1 MDVAVIGPGRV
12 GGALALELR
21 RAGHRITAVAGHGP
35 AGIAA
40 APASASTQRFL
51 ALLPEAALLPVEQA
65 PRGADLVLVTTPD
78 DAIAAVA
85 ARTAVADVI
94 EAGQRWVHTAGGRG
108 LDVLSA
114 VADAGARVAAC
125 HPAMT
130 FPDPERGAANLPGTS
145 WAVTAE
151 EADLG
156 WARLLV
162 LDLHGSPV
170 TLAGR
175 DRTLYHAGLTVGS
188 NATTAVVSLARD
200 LLLGAGIADPGP
212 FLTPLATASA
222 EGGATRGVAAL
233 TGPVR
238 RGDVGTVADHL
249 RELQRSHPE
258 AVTAY
263 AALSRLVLAQA
274 VRAGLDGEVAARVEA
289 VLDEL
294 GT

>member
-21 RAGHRITAVAGHGP
+21 RAGHRVIAVAGHGP
-35 AGIAA
+35 AGAA
-40 APASASTQRFL
+40 GSAPSASLQRFL
-51 ALLPEAALLPVEQA
+51 ALVPEAAPLPVEQA

-85 ARTAVADVI
+85 ARAAAADVVGP
-94 EAGQRWVHTAGGRG
+94 GQRWVHTAGGRG
-108 LDVLSA
+108 LDVLAA
-114 VADAGARVAAC
+114 VVAAGARAAAC

-145 WAVTAE
+145 WAITADE
-151 EADLG
+151 PDLG

-175 DRTLYHAGLTVGS
+175 DRTLYHAGLAVGS

-200 LLLGAGIADPGP
+200 LLLGAGIEDPGP
-212 FLTPLATASA
+212 FLAPLATASA
-222 EGGATRGVAAL
+222 AGGATRGVAAL
-233 TGPVR
+233 TGPVQ
-238 RGDVGTVADHL
+238 RGDVGTVAAHL
-249 RELQRSHPE
+249 RELQRSYPE
-258 AVTAY
+258 AVAAY
-263 AALSRLVLAQA
+263 ASLSRLVLAQA
-274 VRAGLDGEVAARVEA
+274 VRGGLDPGVAAEVAA

-294 GT
+294 AP